1 MTFAAPLEAKSI
13 RFRARSFVAFTL
25 TPEAPISD
33 WLEGL
38 DHWIGNSPGYF
49 SGRPVVLD
57 LNVLKPAVEDI
68 ALLVAALWARGIRV
82 YAIEMEGASLGP
94 DLPPLLAGA
103 KEATAEGLLGRA
115 ARKARAEELEAAAA
129 EAPARAEP
137 PGQNAVHAE
146 ALQASQ
152 HEMADPALARLEA
165 VRIEP
170 ARTEAAKTEA
180 ARTEAARTE
189 AVRTDAA
196 GTEAARAGRGAV
208 HMPLEPAAGTLMIK
222 APIRSGQ
229 SVFHPHGDVIVLGS
243 VASGSEIV
251 AGGSIHVY
259 GTLRGRAIA
268 GSEGNISAR
277 IFCRKNE
284 AELLAVDGWY
294 TTAEEMEGVSRGKAV
309 QAFLEND
316 ALCVM
321 PLG

>member
-1 MTFAAPLEAKSI
+1 MTFAAPLQNKSI

-25 TPEAPISD
+25 SPEAPIAD

-38 DHWIGNSPGYF
+38 DHWIANSPGYF
-49 SGRPVVLD
+49 AGRPVVLD
-57 LNVLKPAVEDI
+57 LNILQPGPEEIGALVGVLGS
-68 ALLVAALWARGIRV
+68 RGIRV
-82 YAIEMEGASLGP
+82 YAIELEGAELGP
-94 DLPPLLAGA
+94 ELPPLLAGA

-115 ARKARAEELEAAAA
+115 ARKAKAEELEVTAPQAPVEVPEC
-129 EAPARAEP
+129 EA
-137 PGQNAVHAE
+137 
-146 ALQASQ
+146 ALQAP
-152 HEMADPALARLEA
+152 EDEPADPALARLEA
-165 VRIEP
+165 VRVEALQTRTTEP
-170 ARTEAAKTEA
+170 A
-180 ARTEAARTE
+180 
-189 AVRTDAA
+189 
-196 GTEAARAGRGAV
+196 GQGA
-208 HMPLEPAAGTLMIK
+208 EPVQPSAGTLMIK

-268 GSEGNISAR
+268 GSEGNVSAR

-309 QAFLEND
+309 QAFLDND
-316 ALCVM
+316 ALCVV

>member
-1 MTFAAPLEAKSI
+1 MTFAAPLQNKSI

-25 TPEAPISD
+25 TPEAPIAD

-38 DHWIGNSPGYF
+38 DRWIANSPGYF
-49 SGRPVVLD
+49 NGRPVVLD
-57 LNVLKPAVEDI
+57 LNVLQPGPEEI
-68 ALLVAALWARGIRV
+68 GALVGVLGSRGIRV
-82 YAIEMEGASLGP
+82 YAIELEGAELGP
-94 DLPPLLAGA
+94 ELPPLLAGA

-115 ARKARAEELEAAAA
+115 ARKARAEELEAAAGEQAQAAQQTQPVAEAAPA
-129 EAPARAEP
+129 EAPRIEMSGDEP
-137 PGQNAVHAE
+137 V
-146 ALQASQ
+146 
-152 HEMADPALARLEA
+152 DPELARLEA

-170 ARTEAAKTEA
+170 AQAAS
-180 ARTEAARTE
+180 
-189 AVRTDAA
+189 AVA
-196 GTEAARAGRGAV
+196 
-208 HMPLEPAAGTLMIK
+208 EPAQPSAGTLMIK

-268 GSEGNISAR
+268 GSEGNVSAR

-309 QAFLEND
+309 QAFLDND
-316 ALCVM
+316 ALCVV

>member
-1 MTFAAPLEAKSI
+1 MTFAAPLHNKSI

-25 TPEAPISD
+25 TPEAPIAD

-38 DHWIGNSPGYF
+38 DRWIANSPGYF
-49 SGRPVVLD
+49 NGRPVVLD
-57 LNVLKPAVEDI
+57 LNLLQPGPEEIGALVGVLGS
-68 ALLVAALWARGIRV
+68 RGIRV
-82 YAIEMEGASLGP
+82 YAIELEGAELGP
-94 DLPPLLAGA
+94 ELPPLLAGA

-115 ARKARAEELEAAAA
+115 ARKARAEELEVAAGEQAQAAEQTRPVAGAPA
-129 EAPARAEP
+129 EAPQIAMSADEP
-137 PGQNAVHAE
+137 V
-146 ALQASQ
+146 
-152 HEMADPALARLEA
+152 DPELARLEA

-170 ARTEAAKTEA
+170 VQAASA
-180 ARTEAARTE
+180 SA
-189 AVRTDAA
+189 
-196 GTEAARAGRGAV
+196 
-208 HMPLEPAAGTLMIK
+208 EPAQPSAGTLMIK

-309 QAFLEND
+309 QAFLDND
-316 ALCVM
+316 ALCVV

>member
-1 MTFAAPLEAKSI
+1 MTFAAPLQNKSI

-25 TPEAPISD
+25 TPEAPIAD

-38 DHWIGNSPGYF
+38 DRWIANSPGYF
-49 SGRPVVLD
+49 NGRPVVLD
-57 LNVLKPAVEDI
+57 LNTLQPGPEEI
-68 ALLVAALWARGIRV
+68 AALVGTLARRGIRV
-82 YAIEMEGASLGP
+82 YAIELDGAELGP
-94 DLPPLLAGA
+94 ELPPLLAGA

-115 ARKARAEELEAAAA
+115 ARKARAEELEMAVA
-129 EAPARAEP
+129 EGRAEVAQEAAPAEVPHLEMSGDEP
-137 PGQNAVHAE
+137 V
-146 ALQASQ
+146 
-152 HEMADPALARLEA
+152 DPELARLEA

-170 ARTEAAKTEA
+170 AQNESAQNESAQNGSAQNEPGRTGAQS
-180 ARTEAARTE
+180 AR
-189 AVRTDAA
+189 
-196 GTEAARAGRGAV
+196 
-208 HMPLEPAAGTLMIK
+208 HEPSAGTLMIK

-309 QAFLEND
+309 QAFLDND
-316 ALCVM
+316 ALCVV